1 MKKTIISL
9 LTILM
14 AIVIVFSIFLFNT
27 SRQPFKQAK
36 AEAIKI
42 AKETAGM
49 TTTDEFY
56 WYNNE
61 ETYFS
66 VSGTNQK
73 KEKLLVIVEQKG
85 GKVLT
90 LKQGEFISEQA
101 AKKIVWETK
110 KPAELLETRVG
121 IEEGVPVWEV
131 AYKQKN
137 GRLGYYVVTAKEGKW
152 VKDIEN
158 I

>member
-27 SRQPFKQAK
+27 SRQPLKQAK
-36 AEAIKI
+36 AEAVKI

-49 TTTDEFY
+49 ETADTFY

-66 VSGTNQK
+66 VSGTNKK

-121 IEEGVPVWEV
+121 IEEGIPVWEV